1 MRRGGRQPSFL
12 KGFAR
17 ANGGATAI
25 EFAIV
30 AVPFLFMMFSILEI
44 GRLYALSSVL
54 EDATMDAGR
63 QVRTGQMQQQGAS
76 AATFKEAVCERMSVF
91 EGECDA
97 RLTVD
102 VRVMPQFANQTPPNP
117 VNGENFSDTG
127 LTYQPGGAND
137 IVLVRTW
144 WRAPLFAPLVTQ
156 GLQRLSD
163 GSAVLSAAATF
174 RTEPYE

>member
-1 MRRGGRQPSFL
+1 M
-12 KGFAR
+12 AR
-17 ANGGATAI
+17 ANRMTHLIRRLAGDREGAVAI

-30 AVPFLFMMFSILEI
+30 AIPLLFLMFSILEI

-63 QVRTGQMQQQGAS
+63 RIRTGEMQTSGAS
-76 AATFKEAVCERMSVF
+76 AATFRAAVCDRMSIF
-91 EGECDA
+91 EGECEQ
-97 RLTVD
+97 RLSVD

-117 VNGENFSDTG
+117 VAGGAFSEG
-127 LTYQPGGAND
+127 QLTYQPGGADD
-137 IVLVRTW
+137 IVLVRTF

-156 GLQRLSD
+156 GLQKLSD
-163 GSAVLSAAATF
+163 GSAVLTAASTF

>member
-1 MRRGGRQPSFL
+1 MPRLSRLACLLDRFRRADR
-12 KGFAR
+12 
-17 ANGGATAI
+17 GATAI
-25 EFAIV
+25 EFGIV
-30 AVPFLFMMFSILEI
+30 AIPFLFMMFSILEI

-63 QVRTGQMQQQGAS
+63 RIRTGEMQSTGAS
-76 AATFKEAVCERMSVF
+76 AATFKQAVCDRMSVF
-91 EGECDA
+91 EGECNQ

-102 VRVMPQFANQTPPNP
+102 VRVMPQFANQSPPDP
-117 VNGENFSDTG
+117 VTGETFSEAQ
-127 LTYQPGGAND
+127 LTYQPGGARE

-163 GSAVLSAAATF
+163 GSAVLTAASTF

>member
-1 MRRGGRQPSFL
+1 M
-12 KGFAR
+12 AR
-17 ANGGATAI
+17 ANRMTHLIRRLAGDREGAVAI

-30 AVPFLFMMFSILEI
+30 AITFLFMMFSILEI

-63 QVRTGQMQQQGAS
+63 RIRTGEMQTSGAS
-76 AATFKEAVCERMSVF
+76 AATFRAAVCDRMSIF
-91 EGECDA
+91 EGECEQ
-97 RLTVD
+97 RLSVD

-117 VNGENFSDTG
+117 VAGGAFSEG
-127 LTYQPGGAND
+127 QLTYQPGGADD
-137 IVLVRTW
+137 IVLVRTF

-156 GLQRLSD
+156 GLQKLSD
-163 GSAVLSAAATF
+163 GSAVLTAASTF

>member
-1 MRRGGRQPSFL
+1 MPARRPPSFL
-12 KGFAR
+12 RRFSGASS
-17 ANGGATAI
+17 GATAI

-44 GRLYALSSVL
+44 GRLYMLSSVL

-63 QVRTGQMQQQGAS
+63 RIRTGEMQQSGAS
-76 AATFKEAVCERMSVF
+76 AATFKAAVCERMSVF
-91 EGECDA
+91 EGECNQ

-117 VNGENFSDTG
+117 VSGSTFSESQ
-127 LTYQPGGAND
+127 LTYQPGGADD

-156 GLQRLSD
+156 GLEKLSD
-163 GSAVLSAAATF
+163 GSAVLTAAATF
-174 RTEPYE
+174 RTEPYQ

>member
-1 MRRGGRQPSFL
+1 M
-12 KGFAR
+12 AR
-17 ANGGATAI
+17 ANRMTHLIRRLAGDREGAVAI

-30 AVPFLFMMFSILEI
+30 AIPFLFMMFSILEI

-63 QVRTGQMQQQGAS
+63 RIRTGEMQTSGAS
-76 AATFKEAVCERMSVF
+76 AATFRAAVCDRMSIF
-91 EGECDA
+91 EGECEQ
-97 RLTVD
+97 RLSVD

-117 VNGENFSDTG
+117 VAGGAFSEG
-127 LTYQPGGAND
+127 QLTYQPGGADD
-137 IVLVRTW
+137 IVLVRTF

-156 GLQRLSD
+156 GLQKLSD
-163 GSAVLSAAATF
+163 GSAVLTAASTF